1 MITTIS
7 PSAGEPI
14 VERPETTLEEA
25 HKIFPYLI
33 VVNSLIPALL
43 AGNTVILKPSPQVPL
58 VAERLVEIFADA
70 GLPPRVLQLIYSGS
84 PEALSEMVQF
94 PEISLITFTGSASGG
109 MSLREAVA
117 KRLVPIVF
125 ELGGNDPAYVRADA
139 DLAWVAAQLV
149 DGAVFNAGQSCCAVE
164 RVYVHADVY
173 ERFVE
178 EVRKELA
185 TYVLGD
191 PFDAATNVGPV
202 ISKAAAKNIELQVA
216 QAIERG
222 ARDATP
228 TNPSFETTMEK
239 GNYIRPTILVDVD
252 HTMRIMQ
259 EETFGPIIPIAKVES
274 DEDAI
279 ALMNDSAYGL
289 TASVWTKDVQSGES
303 LIDKIEAGTV
313 FINRCDYPSP
323 VS

>member
-1 MITTIS
+1 
-7 PSAGEPI
+7 
-14 VERPETTLEEA
+14 
-25 HKIFPYLI
+25 
-33 VVNSLIPALL
+33 
-43 AGNTVILKPSPQVPL
+43 
-58 VAERLVEIFADA
+58 
-70 GLPPRVLQLIYSGS
+70 
-84 PEALSEMVQF
+84 
-94 PEISLITFTGSASGG
+94 
-109 MSLREAVA
+109 MSLREAAA
-117 KRLVPIVF
+117 KRLVPIVL

-216 QAIERG
+216 QAIECG
-222 ARDATP
+222 ARDVTP
-228 TNPSFETTMEK
+228 INSSFETTMEK
-239 GNYIRPTILVDVD
+239 GHYIRPTILVDVD

-259 EETFGPIIPIAKVES
+259 DETFGPIIPIAKVES
-274 DEDAI
+274 DEEAI
-279 ALMNDSAYGL
+279 ALMNDNAYGL
-289 TASVWTKDVQSGES
+289 TASVWTKDIQSGES
-303 LIDKIEAGTV
+303 LINKIEAGTV
-313 FINRCDYPSP
+313 FVNRCDYPSP

>member
-1 MITTIS
+1 M
-7 PSAGEPI
+7 
-14 VERPETTLEEA
+14 
-25 HKIFPYLI
+25 
-33 VVNSLIPALL
+33 
-43 AGNTVILKPSPQVPL
+43 
-58 VAERLVEIFADA
+58 
-70 GLPPRVLQLIYSGS
+70 
-84 PEALSEMVQF
+84 QF
-94 PEISLITFTGSASGG
+94 PEIGLITFTGSTSGG
-109 MSLREAVA
+109 MSLREAAA
-117 KRLVPIVF
+117 KRLVPIVL

-216 QAIERG
+216 QAIECG
-222 ARDATP
+222 ARDVTP
-228 TNPSFETTMEK
+228 INSSFETTMEK
-239 GNYIRPTILVDVD
+239 GHYIRPTILVDVD

-259 EETFGPIIPIAKVES
+259 DETFGPIIPIAKVES
-274 DEDAI
+274 DEEAI
-279 ALMNDSAYGL
+279 ALMNDNAYGL
-289 TASVWTKDVQSGES
+289 TASVWTKDIQSGES
-303 LIDKIEAGTV
+303 LINKIEAGTV
-313 FINRCDYPSP
+313 FVNRCDYPSP